1 MKSYLHK
8 LTPYLILFTYIIFC
22 ILLFSQKKS
31 DPLLKSAHDAYSSQK
46 WKSTATLLDL
56 YLKDS
61 TVYSDNYKM
70 AIISNLMT
78 NDSDGVE
85 KAISI
90 ITKTGT
96 TFDTVLND
104 VAREFIKLKMFD
116 DYEIV
121 IHKLMH
127 TYPQHKQYFY
137 TNLINYRI
145 LLHQPKHVLRVI
157 DEASQ
162 RGIDP
167 TLYQKIKAENY
178 ILLDSLDMAG
188 DIYHNILVENNN
200 DLDAILF
207 FANLYFVKGK
217 LGFEKV
223 EKEYLTI
230 ENPSN
235 LDYAERRN
243 KIGMIYREYFV
254 KGIEWMERAQDLKT
268 NETIEKNLNFMYD
281 IQRKYSIDDTKR
293 NFRKK

>member
-1 MKSYLHK
+1 
-8 LTPYLILFTYIIFC
+8 
-22 ILLFSQKKS
+22 
-31 DPLLKSAHDAYSSQK
+31 
-46 WKSTATLLDL
+46 
-56 YLKDS
+56 
-61 TVYSDNYKM
+61 
-70 AIISNLMT
+70 MT